1 MKPIVLCFSGF
12 DPTGGAGIQADI
24 EAINANNAQAM
35 GVLTA
40 ITAQNTSEIVQF
52 TPVNKQLISLQANT
66 ILTEFQPKVFKLGML
81 ANSEVV
87 EAILTI
93 ISKYPNV
100 PVVLDP
106 VLKSSSKNS
115 LSEDNLIKAMEAII
129 PLTKLITPNQSE
141 LDALGGLDSLFK
153 LGAKNVLL
161 TTTDSSKTDNIT
173 HYWHQPQKTTKFHCK
188 RLPHKYH
195 GSGCTLASS
204 ISANLARGLNL
215 AQAIKQGLDYTW
227 HSLANATVSNNPQL
241 IPNRT

>member
-52 TPVNKQLISLQANT
+52 TPVNKELISLQANT
-66 ILTEFQPKVFKLGML
+66 ILSEFKPKVFKLGML

-87 EAILTI
+87 EAILGI
-93 ISKYPNV
+93 ISKYPLV

-106 VLKSSSKNS
+106 VLSSSSNNT
-115 LSEDNLIKAMEAII
+115 LSENNLIKSLETII
-129 PLTKLITPNQSE
+129 PLVELITPNQPE
-141 LDALGGLDSLFK
+141 LDALGGLNKLFK
-153 LGAKNVLL
+153 LGAKNVLV
-161 TTTDSSKTDNIT
+161 TTTDNSSNNQIT
-173 HYWHQPQKTTKFHCK
+173 HYWHQPQKTTEFHCD

-204 ISANLARGLNL
+204 ISANLANGLNL
-215 AQAIKQGLDYTW
+215 ALAIKQGLDYTW